1 MIEISINNAS
11 SQLKRIYRINSDKI
25 LDIIEAEV
33 DYEEIN

>member
-11 SQLKRIYRINSDKI
+11 SQLKRIYRNNYDKI

-33 DYEEIN
+33 DYEIIN